1 MHLLLQLLRRILRQ
15 LLYRFVLRLCRLRAL
30 VLLALFLPPGLAGQ
44 GSRIDP
50 PGVASPRG
58 SAATQ
63 VGGAFNSEGAYG
75 NGSWIV
81 VDYGRPILRGRE
93 NMFGSGDTYGDGF
106 LLGAPL
112 WRVGANQ
119 STRFMTEIDLMF
131 GADRLPAGDYSVF
144 AELDEMQWTL
154 IFSTWGVKESFG
166 EVNADALWGSYE
178 YTPDRDVLRTTMSV
192 ETAAKSADQLIITFT
207 DMTQEGGNF
216 TVWWDDQLATAPF
229 TVAR

>member
-1 MHLLLQLLRRILRQ
+1 MQLLIQVFRGGLREFP
-15 LLYRFVLRLCRLRAL
+15 LRVVLRPRSFA
-30 VLLALFLPPGLAGQ
+30 LLALSLPVGLAAQ

-50 PGVASPRG
+50 PDVASPRG

-63 VGGAFNSEGAYG
+63 VGGAFSGEGAYE

-93 NMFGSGDTYGDGF
+93 NIFGSGDGYGEGF
-106 LLGAPL
+106 LVGAPL

-131 GADRLPAGDYSVF
+131 GEGRLPAGDYSVF
-144 AELDEMQWTL
+144 AELEEMEWTL

-166 EVNADALWGSYE
+166 EQNTDALWGSYE
-178 YTPDRDVLRTTMSV
+178 YTADRDVLRTTMSV
-192 ETAAKSADQLIITFT
+192 ETAAMSADQLIITFT
-207 DMTQEGGNF
+207 DMMQAGGNF
-216 TVWWDDQLATAPF
+216 TVWWDDQIATAPF

>member
-1 MHLLLQLLRRILRQ
+1 MHLLPS
-15 LLYRFVLRLCRLRAL
+15 VCHRLSRNPVRPAH
-30 VLLALFLPPGLAGQ
+30 LLALLALLLPAGLAGQ
-44 GSRIDP
+44 GSRIDVP
-50 PGVASPRG
+50 EAASPRG

-63 VGGAFNSEGAYG
+63 VGGAYDSEGAYG

-93 NMFGSGDTYGDGF
+93 NMFGSGDGYGDGF

-119 STRFMTEIDLMF
+119 STRFMTETDLVF
-131 GADRLPAGDYSVF
+131 GGGRLPAGDYSVF
-144 AELDEMQWTL
+144 AELEESRWTL
-154 IFSTWGVKESFG
+154 IFSAWGVKESFR
-166 EVNADALWGSYE
+166 EENPDALWGSYE

-192 ETAAKSADQLIITFT
+192 ETADRSADQLIITFT

-216 TVWWDDQLATAPF
+216 TVWWDDQIATAAF

>member
-1 MHLLLQLLRRILRQ
+1 MHLPPIV
-15 LLYRFVLRLCRLRAL
+15 YRCPARNPVLPAHVLA
-30 VLLALFLPPGLAGQ
+30 LLALFLPAGLTGQ
-44 GSRIDP
+44 GSRIDAP
-50 PGVASPRG
+50 EVASPRG
-58 SAATQ
+58 FAATQ
-63 VGGAFNSEGAYG
+63 VGGAFDSGGTYG

-93 NMFGSGDTYGDGF
+93 NIFGSGDSYGDGF

-119 STRFMTEIDLMF
+119 STRFMTETDLDF
-131 GADRLPAGDYSVF
+131 GGGRLPAGDYSVF
-144 AELDEMQWTL
+144 AELEESRWTL

-166 EVNADALWGSYE
+166 EENADALWGSYE

-192 ETAAKSADQLIITFT
+192 ETADRAADQLIITFT

-216 TVWWDDQLATAPF
+216 TVWWDDQIATAAF
-229 TVAR
+229 TVAP

>member
-1 MHLLLQLLRRILRQ
+1 MHILPSVCHR
-15 LLYRFVLRLCRLRAL
+15 LSRNPIRPAHVLG
-30 VLLALFLPPGLAGQ
+30 LLALLLPAGLAGQ
-44 GSRIDP
+44 GNRIDVP
-50 PGVASPRG
+50 EAASPRG

-63 VGGAFNSEGAYG
+63 VGGAYDSEGAYG

-93 NMFGSGDTYGDGF
+93 NMFGSGDGYGDGF

-119 STRFMTEIDLMF
+119 STRFMTETDLVF
-131 GADRLPAGDYSVF
+131 GGGRLPAGDYSVF
-144 AELDEMQWTL
+144 AELEESRWTL
-154 IFSTWGVKESFG
+154 IFSAWGVKESFR
-166 EVNADALWGSYE
+166 EENPDALWGSYE

-192 ETAAKSADQLIITFT
+192 ETAERSADQLIITFT

-216 TVWWDDQLATAPF
+216 TVWWDDQIATAAF
-229 TVAR
+229 TAAP

>member
-1 MHLLLQLLRRILRQ
+1 MHLPPIV
-15 LLYRFVLRLCRLRAL
+15 YRCPARNPVLPAHVLA
-30 VLLALFLPPGLAGQ
+30 LLALLLPAGLAGQ
-44 GSRIDP
+44 GSRIDAP
-50 PGVASPRG
+50 EVASPRG

-63 VGGAFNSEGAYG
+63 VGGAFDSGGTYG

-93 NMFGSGDTYGDGF
+93 NIFGSGDSYGDGF

-119 STRFMTEIDLMF
+119 STRFMTETDLDF
-131 GADRLPAGDYSVF
+131 GGSRLPAGDYSVF
-144 AELDEMQWTL
+144 AELEESRWTL

-166 EVNADALWGSYE
+166 EENADALWGSYE

-192 ETAAKSADQLIITFT
+192 ETADRAADQLIITFT

-216 TVWWDDQLATAPF
+216 TVWWDDQIATAAF
-229 TVAR
+229 TVAP

>member
-1 MHLLLQLLRRILRQ
+1 MHILPS
-15 LLYRFVLRLCRLRAL
+15 VCHRLSRNPVRPAH
-30 VLLALFLPPGLAGQ
+30 LLALLALLLPAGLAGQ
-44 GSRIDP
+44 GSRIDVP
-50 PGVASPRG
+50 EAASPRG

-63 VGGAFNSEGAYG
+63 VGGAYDSEGAYG

-93 NMFGSGDTYGDGF
+93 NMFGSGDGYGDGF

-119 STRFMTEIDLMF
+119 STRFMTETDLVF
-131 GADRLPAGDYSVF
+131 GGGRLPAGDYSVF
-144 AELDEMQWTL
+144 AELEESRWTL
-154 IFSTWGVKESFG
+154 IFSAWGVKESFR
-166 EVNADALWGSYE
+166 EENPDALWGSYE

-192 ETAAKSADQLIITFT
+192 ETADRSADQLIITFT

-216 TVWWDDQLATAPF
+216 TVWWDDQIATAAF
-229 TVAR
+229 TAAP

>member
-1 MHLLLQLLRRILRQ
+1 MHLLPNA
-15 LLYRFVLRLCRLRAL
+15 CRCLSRNPAL
-30 VLLALFLPPGLAGQ
+30 AAHLLALLALLLPAGLTGQ
-44 GSRIDP
+44 GSRIDVP
-50 PGVASPRG
+50 EAASPRG
-58 SAATQ
+58 TAATQ
-63 VGGAFNSEGAYG
+63 VGGAFDSGGAYG

-93 NMFGSGDTYGDGF
+93 NIFGAGDSYGDGF

-119 STRFMTEIDLMF
+119 STRFMTEADLLF
-131 GADRLPAGDYSVF
+131 GGGRLPAGDYSVF
-144 AELDEMQWTL
+144 AELEESRWTL

-166 EVNADALWGSYE
+166 EENPDALWGSYE

-192 ETAAKSADQLIITFT
+192 ETADRSADQLIITFT

-216 TVWWDDQLATAPF
+216 TVWWDDQIATAAF
-229 TVAR
+229 TVAP

>member
-1 MHLLLQLLRRILRQ
+1 MHILPSVFHR
-15 LLYRFVLRLCRLRAL
+15 LSRNPIRPAHVLG
-30 VLLALFLPPGLAGQ
+30 LLALLLPAGLAGQ
-44 GSRIDP
+44 GSRIDVP
-50 PGVASPRG
+50 EAASPRG

-63 VGGAFNSEGAYG
+63 VGGAYDSEGAYG

-93 NMFGSGDTYGDGF
+93 NMFGSGDGYGDGF

-119 STRFMTEIDLMF
+119 STRFMTETDLVF
-131 GADRLPAGDYSVF
+131 GGGRLPAGDYSVF
-144 AELDEMQWTL
+144 AELEESRWTL
-154 IFSTWGVKESFG
+154 IFSAWGVKESFR
-166 EVNADALWGSYE
+166 EENPDALWGSYE

-192 ETAAKSADQLIITFT
+192 ETADRSADQLIITFT

-216 TVWWDDQLATAPF
+216 TVWWDDQIATAAF
-229 TVAR
+229 TAAP

>member
-1 MHLLLQLLRRILRQ
+1 MHLPPSVCRRPARNAILPAH
-15 LLYRFVLRLCRLRAL
+15 VLA
-30 VLLALFLPPGLAGQ
+30 LLALLLPTGLAGQ
-44 GSRIDP
+44 GSRIDAP
-50 PGVASPRG
+50 EVASPRG

-63 VGGAFNSEGAYG
+63 VGGAFDSGGTYG

-93 NMFGSGDTYGDGF
+93 NIFGSGDSYGDGF

-119 STRFMTEIDLMF
+119 STRFMTETDLDF
-131 GADRLPAGDYSVF
+131 GGGRLPAGDYSVF
-144 AELDEMQWTL
+144 AELEESRWTL

-166 EVNADALWGSYE
+166 EENADALWGSYE

-192 ETAAKSADQLIITFT
+192 ETADRAADQLIITFT

-216 TVWWDDQLATAPF
+216 TVWWDDQIATAAF
-229 TVAR
+229 TVAP